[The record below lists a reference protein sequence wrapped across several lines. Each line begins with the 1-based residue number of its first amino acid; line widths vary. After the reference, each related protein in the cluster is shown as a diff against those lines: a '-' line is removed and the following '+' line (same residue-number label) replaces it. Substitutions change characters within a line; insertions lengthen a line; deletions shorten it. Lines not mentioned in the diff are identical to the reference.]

1 MVRKP
6 EIAECLFLLQKL
18 EKEFPEEPDLEAL
31 HSVTGI
37 YAKLKQYREQIA
49 QFPKPVQA
57 FCRFLHAAA
66 CPSVEMAAFLEF
78 LRTHPGAF
86 STAEGGTFL
95 EKRQRISA
103 VADQA
108 GLDAARAFHLVSLA
122 RLKGLLDKKNEL
134 AEGYASLLADYLGE
148 LQA

>member
-1 MVRKP
+1 MGRKP
-6 EIAECLFLLQKL
+6 EIDECLLLLQKL
-18 EKEFPEEPDLEAL
+18 EKELPEEPDLEAL

-37 YAKLKQYREQIA
+37 YAKLKQYRERID

-86 STAEGGTFL
+86 SSAEGGTFL

-103 VADQA
+103 VADRA
-108 GLDAARAFHLVSLA
+108 GLDSARLFHLVSMA
-122 RLKGLLDKKNEL
+122 RLKGILDSKNTL
-134 AEGYASLLADYLGE
+134 PGDYASLIADYLGS
-148 LQA
+148 